1 MTSNCVFFKKNQIYW
16 PLSFTGKLSSD
27 FGLLSKMKSNLED
40 LYLNIKQC
48 ILILLKKYIIWG
60 HNLVLLLLK
69 KRTLFSKI
77 PAVSAHE
84 SKRVSCCSQLWK
96 RLYSKRELSS
106 RRGAAHSGGG
116 LQPTYASGG
125 GSCMTCKD
133 TFWDS
138 IYFAHRIQQSICN
151 VFVTCFREFR
161 INNFFH

>member
-48 ILILLKKYIIWG
+48 ILILLKKYTIWG
-60 HNLVLLLLK
+60 HNQVLLLLK

-77 PAVSAHE
+77 PAVSVHE

-96 RLYSKRELSS
+96 RLYVVPNKCLIRAQY
-106 RRGAAHSGGG
+106 RTYVQKITGKIFAWKKINAHFC
-116 LQPTYASGG
+116 L
-125 GSCMTCKD
+125 
-133 TFWDS
+133 
-138 IYFAHRIQQSICN
+138 
-151 VFVTCFREFR
+151 
-161 INNFFH
+161 

>member
-1 MTSNCVFFKKNQIYW
+1 MTLVCVFFKKNYICW

-48 ILILLKKYIIWG
+48 ILILLKKYTIWG

-77 PAVSAHE
+77 PAVSVHE

-96 RLYSKRELSS
+96 RLYQKVALTAKMTNLSALFKHEKGRIIPTATKR
-106 RRGAAHSGGG
+106 
-116 LQPTYASGG
+116 
-125 GSCMTCKD
+125 
-133 TFWDS
+133 
-138 IYFAHRIQQSICN
+138 
-151 VFVTCFREFR
+151 
-161 INNFFH
+161 